1 MIWVFYG
8 VCIAFEFVVLLMG
21 SFLCEVYVFLSCLCQ
36 ISEFLKLLVP
46 NFYLT
51 KISGVLGSV

>member
-21 SFLCEVYVFLSCLCQ
+21 LFLCEVYV
-36 ISEFLKLLVP
+36 LKLLVP
-46 NFYLT
+46 NF
-51 KISGVLGSV
+51 